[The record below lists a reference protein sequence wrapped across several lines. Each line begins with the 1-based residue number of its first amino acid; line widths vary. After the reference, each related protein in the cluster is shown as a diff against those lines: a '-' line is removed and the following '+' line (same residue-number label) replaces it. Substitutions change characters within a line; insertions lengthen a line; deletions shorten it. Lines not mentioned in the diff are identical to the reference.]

1 MAGRNDQ
8 KRGQNK
14 NTVDQTTVEPNI
26 TIEFGN
32 GQSSAPL
39 VEKSKVYLDNL
50 SSGQKK
56 NLYRTGRVTIDGVNY
71 SSKEIRENGVAP
83 VYQDRIMRSVK
94 DIVEP
99 EKGFK
104 EKGIDFLNKYVLGE
118 KTQIDTKSGTG
129 DVTKTT
135 KVEQSVN
142 QNVNKQVQEDL
153 SGSGLASESG
163 LTSDPEANYLEASGA
178 GTNVVFEDG
187 SGTETNNKSYED
199 FNTEAEYLKA
209 SGAHKKKKKG
219 PEPKQEYKE
228 FFERNILHDYDAV
241 TYHFKMSM
249 LSEQDTIRA
258 QDHIIKGNFEDDTQ
272 WKDWKADDP
281 MMVIAETGGTV
292 LSINGVQI
300 EATAGPINNGKR
312 LTGAVDFN
320 ITIQQPLK
328 ASFTDTIVNAAIAL
342 GLPDGLK
349 ATYLL
354 ELWFIGRDPRTGAI
368 VNPINHS
375 MRQFLISIIDV
386 QANVDTMGATYQIRA
401 ARAGDFGIRQHTY
414 TTDRPMQ
421 LSGITTV
428 NSMLKK
434 LSDAFNLNELDKL
447 AIEKGILDEYYIKL
461 DPYTDEKLGEDTL
474 LITGNDGKP
483 ITNLTV
489 QPNTAGPPN
498 ATDIQQKEFSIP
510 EGTSIDRILE
520 FGITHSKKLQKMAK
534 GLKPSADADSSDSK
548 DVDNFVKMIYKIKVD
563 VKNIKWDVLRNDY
576 AREYTYTISLFP
588 TIRPEI
594 LPGTWKDQPEVAK
607 KKIEAITSL
616 DFPGRGHKP
625 YRALSKR
632 YDYLFTGLNDKVLR
646 FDIKYN
652 NQFFL
657 ALHSYR
663 NLYDGM
669 GKEKQAE
676 ISRASE
682 VLVDFKSQQQK
693 VRTAW
698 ESYLQAKSDNFLL
711 KDKELDTIL
720 KPKFK
725 EFKAER
731 DALIGLYVQGV
742 DDKVFEGTSIGDT
755 EIDGKEMT
763 IEEKTE
769 SAIKALEGDSAKV
782 QKNTQNVVW
791 SSDTNVDKQVKD
803 MYAELI
809 DTQQATDMV
818 EASGNAFKLMWG
830 AVPDQFRSSIN
841 SEGGTPG
848 RGHVNAVIEAA
859 LSDFEADLVA
869 MDMDIKGDPF
879 WLESER
885 NPRYKETADL
895 YEGENYL
902 LFTAITSAGEPDPV
916 TGLANPQAQEFGRE
930 QMLNGVYAVV
940 SINSRFEGGQFVQ
953 NIKGVKDAF
962 ITDISILEQLKERRP
977 GNGDI

>member
-1 MAGRNDQ
+1 MGNPNNSRHIKNKTNQVTDKSTAPTDVVNPNEISSYTKKPLVTLDSLSKGE
-8 KRGQNK
+8 QNK
-14 NTVDQTTVEPNI
+14 L
-26 TIEFGN
+26 
-32 GQSSAPL
+32 A
-39 VEKSKVYLDNL
+39 
-50 SSGQKK
+50 
-56 NLYRTGRVTIDGVNY
+56 RHGRVTIDGVTY
-71 SSKEIRENGVAP
+71 SRNQLKENGVAQG
-83 VYQDRIMRSVK
+83 VAKTGTTVK

-99 EKGFK
+99 EGSFK
-104 EKGIDFLNKYVLGE
+104 DKTVNFLNKYVLGE
-118 KTQIDTKSGTG
+118 KTQIGTG
-129 DVTKTT
+129 SITKTT
-135 KVEQSVN
+135 KANETVN
-142 QNVNKQVQEDL
+142 QQVNQAEAPAFLTTKESLQAPADGTGDLANSFNAGAEGTVVEGDDTSTFEAYGQVIADKKE
-153 SGSGLASESG
+153 
-163 LTSDPEANYLEASGA
+163 
-178 GTNVVFEDG
+178 
-187 SGTETNNKSYED
+187 
-199 FNTEAEYLKA
+199 
-209 SGAHKKKKKG
+209 KKKE
-219 PEPKQEYKE
+219 PAPKQEYKE

-249 LSEQDTIRA
+249 LSEQDTVRA
-258 QDHIIKGNFEDDTQ
+258 QDHIIRGNFEDDTQ
-272 WKDWKADDP
+272 WKDWKATDP

-368 VNPINHS
+368 VNPIDHS
-375 MRQFLISIIDV
+375 MRQFLISIVDV

-434 LSDAFNLNELDKL
+434 LADALNLNELDKL

-461 DPYTDEKLGEDTL
+461 DPYADEKLGEDTL

-483 ITNLTV
+483 ITNLTKDEV
-489 QPNTAGPPN
+489 DQDGNS
-498 ATDIQQKEFSIP
+498 TDTQQKEFSIP

-520 FGITHSKKLQKMAK
+520 FGITHSKKLQSMSK
-534 GLKPSADADSSDSK
+534 GLKMGADPDSSDAK
-548 DVDNFVKMIYKIKVD
+548 DVDDFVKMIYKIKVD

-576 AREYTYTISLFP
+576 AREYTYTISLYP

-607 KKIEAITSL
+607 KKIEALTTL
-616 DFPGRGHKP
+616 DISKGKSKP

-663 NLYDGM
+663 NLYDGV
-669 GKEKQAE
+669 GKDKQAE
-676 ISRASE
+676 ISRASN
-682 VLVDFKSQQQK
+682 VLLDFKSQQQK

-698 ESYLQAKSDNFLL
+698 ESYLQAKSDNFLK
-711 KDKELDTIL
+711 KDEELDAILSPKFNEFKEERKELI
-720 KPKFK
+720 K
-725 EFKAER
+725 
-731 DALIGLYVQGV
+731 LYVEGV
-742 DDKVFEGTSIGDT
+742 DDKVFEGTAIGEEVYNEDGTLDAEATT
-755 EIDGKEMT
+755 EN
-763 IEEKTE
+763 
-769 SAIKALEGDSAKV
+769 AIKALEGDDKEQVRS
-782 QKNTQNVVW
+782 NTQDVVW
-791 SSDTNVDKQVKD
+791 SSDVNVNRQVTD

-809 DTQQATDMV
+809 NTQQATDMV

-830 AVPDQFRSSIN
+830 AVPDQFRSQIN
-841 SEGGTPG
+841 SEGQTPG
-848 RGHVNAVIEAA
+848 RGHLNAIIEAS

-902 LFTAITSAGEPDPV
+902 LFTAITSAGEPDPN
-916 TGLANPQAQEFGRE
+916 TGLANPRSQEFGRE

-962 ITDISILEQLKERRP
+962 ITDISILEQLKERKP
-977 GNGDI
+977 EGGIVIKIPE

>member
-1 MAGRNDQ
+1 MARGINPYIQKQIEKNNDVSLEEVQ
-8 KRGQNK
+8 AKKYKGDRAGAGMGK
-14 NTVDQTTVEPNI
+14 NAV
-26 TIEFGN
+26 
-32 GQSSAPL
+32 
-39 VEKSKVYLDNL
+39 
-50 SSGQKK
+50 
-56 NLYRTGRVTIDGVNY
+56 
-71 SSKEIRENGVAP
+71 
-83 VYQDRIMRSVK
+83 
-94 DIVEP
+94 
-99 EKGFK
+99 
-104 EKGIDFLNKYVLGE
+104 
-118 KTQIDTKSGTG
+118 
-129 DVTKTT
+129 
-135 KVEQSVN
+135 
-142 QNVNKQVQEDL
+142 EDL
-153 SGSGLASESG
+153 SGSGVAESEKSWWQKSKEYLKKG
-163 LTSDPEANYLEASGA
+163 ATSILDADPSKDGIQIFNNRAFAKPKK
-178 GTNVVFEDG
+178 TVKDVVEP
-187 SGTETNNKSYED
+187 
-199 FNTEAEYLKA
+199 NTEAEYLDASHGADATYKGSSTGTITKKA
-209 SGAHKKKKKG
+209 EGEEKINQKVNQLTNDQRDALGGYGEYRPEEKADDNNNNVEPAKTGAENETGAGSGSGLEDYNGKSQSALLAENKKEK

-258 QDHIIKGNFEDDTQ
+258 QDHIIRGNFEDDTQ

-368 VNPINHS
+368 INPIDHS
-375 MRQFLISIIDV
+375 MRQFLISIVDV

-461 DPYTDEKLGEDTL
+461 DPYADEKLGEDTL
-474 LITGNDGKP
+474 LITGSDGKP

-489 QPNTAGPPN
+489 QPNEDLSGSGLADT
-498 ATDIQQKEFSIP
+498 QRKEFSIP

-520 FGITHSKKLQKMAK
+520 FGITHSKKLQKLAK
-534 GLKPSADADSSDSK
+534 GLKKGADPDSSDAK

-576 AREYTYTISLFP
+576 AREYTYTISLYP

-594 LPGTWKDQPEVAK
+594 LPGTWKDQPAVAEE
-607 KKIEAITSL
+607 KIKALTSL
-616 DFPGRGHKP
+616 DISSGESKP

-669 GKEKQAE
+669 GKDKQAE

-682 VLVDFKSQQQK
+682 ILVDFKSQQQK

-698 ESYLQAKSDNFLL
+698 ESYLQAKSDNFLK
-711 KDKELDTIL
+711 KDEELDAIL
-720 KPKFK
+720 KPKFG

-731 DALIGLYVQGV
+731 DKLIGLYVQGV
-742 DDKVFEGTSIGDT
+742 DDKVFEGTAIGDT
-755 EIDGKEMT
+755 VNEDGSEMT
-763 IEEKTE
+763 AEEKTA
-769 SAIKALEGDSAKV
+769 SAIAALEGDDKEKLRS
-782 QKNTQNVVW
+782 QQMDVVW
-791 SSDTNVDKQVKD
+791 PSDVTVDRQVKD

-848 RGHVNAVIEAA
+848 RGHLNSVIEAS

-885 NPRYKETADL
+885 NPRYTESADL

-902 LFTAITSAGEPDPV
+902 LFTAVTSAGEPNPV
-916 TGLANPQAQEFGRE
+916 TGIANPRAQEFGRE
-930 QMLNGVYAVV
+930 QLLNGVYAVV

-962 ITDISILEQLKERRP
+962 ITDISILEQLKERNP
-977 GNGDI
+977 GNGDIF

>member
-1 MAGRNDQ
+1 MGNPKNSRHI
-8 KRGQNK
+8 KNK
-14 NTVDQTTVEPNI
+14 INQVKDKTTTPTDVVNPNEI
-26 TIEFGN
+26 
-32 GQSSAPL
+32 SSYTKKPL
-39 VEKSKVYLDNL
+39 VTLDSLSKGEKRKLSK
-50 SSGQKK
+50 
-56 NLYRTGRVTIDGVNY
+56 TGRVTIDGVTYNRNQL
-71 SSKEIRENGVAP
+71 KENGVAQS
-83 VYQDRIMRSVK
+83 VTEAGTTVK

-99 EKGFK
+99 EGSFK
-104 EKGIDFLNKYVLGE
+104 DKTVNFLNKYVLGE
-118 KTQIDTKSGTG
+118 KTQIDTKAGTG
-129 DVTKTT
+129 DLTAKTKAEDTVNQQVNEKPYEDLRVNKTT
-135 KVEQSVN
+135 EESLVEPASAN
-142 QNVNKQVQEDL
+142 APGGLGDSFNEGAEAPFEAYGQVIADKKE
-153 SGSGLASESG
+153 
-163 LTSDPEANYLEASGA
+163 
-178 GTNVVFEDG
+178 
-187 SGTETNNKSYED
+187 
-199 FNTEAEYLKA
+199 
-209 SGAHKKKKKG
+209 KKKE
-219 PEPKQEYKE
+219 PAPKQEYKE

-258 QDHIIKGNFEDDTQ
+258 QDHIIRGNFEDDTQ
-272 WKDWKADDP
+272 WKDWKATDP

-368 VNPINHS
+368 VNPIDHS
-375 MRQFLISIIDV
+375 MRQFLISIVDV

-434 LSDAFNLNELDKL
+434 LADALNLNELDKL

-461 DPYTDEKLGEDTL
+461 DPYADEKLGEDTL

-483 ITNLTV
+483 ITNLTKDEED
-489 QPNTAGPPN
+489 QEGNS
-498 ATDIQQKEFSIP
+498 TDTQQKEFSIP

-520 FGITHSKKLQKMAK
+520 FGITHSKKLQKMSK
-534 GLKPSADADSSDSK
+534 GLKKGADADSSDAK
-548 DVDNFVKMIYKIKVD
+548 DVDDFVKMIYKIKVD

-576 AREYTYTISLFP
+576 AREYTYTISLYP

-607 KKIEAITSL
+607 KKIEALTTL
-616 DFPGRGHKP
+616 DISKGKSKP

-663 NLYDGM
+663 NLYDGV
-669 GKEKQAE
+669 GKDKQAE
-676 ISRASE
+676 ISRASN
-682 VLVDFKSQQQK
+682 VLLDFKSQQQK

-698 ESYLQAKSDNFLL
+698 ESYLQAKSDNFLK
-711 KDKELDTIL
+711 KDEELDAIL
-720 KPKFK
+720 SPKFNKFK
-725 EFKAER
+725 EER
-731 DALIGLYVQGV
+731 KELIKLYVEGV
-742 DDKVFEGTSIGDT
+742 DDKVFEGTAIGEEVYNEDGTLDAEATT
-755 EIDGKEMT
+755 EN
-763 IEEKTE
+763 
-769 SAIKALEGDSAKV
+769 AIKALEGDDKEQVRS
-782 QKNTQNVVW
+782 NTQDVVW
-791 SSDTNVDKQVKD
+791 SSDVNVNRQVND

-830 AVPDQFRSSIN
+830 AVPDQFRSQIN
-841 SEGGTPG
+841 SEGQTPG
-848 RGHVNAVIEAA
+848 RGHLNAIIEAS

-902 LFTAITSAGEPDPV
+902 LFTAITSAGEPDPN
-916 TGLANPQAQEFGRE
+916 TGLANPRAQEFGRE

-962 ITDISILEQLKERRP
+962 ITDISILEQLKERKP
-977 GNGDI
+977 GNGDV

>member
-1 MAGRNDQ
+1 MGNP
-8 KRGQNK
+8 K
-14 NTVDQTTVEPNI
+14 NSKHIKKLKDKVSDASTELTGVDI
-26 TIEFGN
+26 SDAK
-32 GQSSAPL
+32 SS
-39 VEKSKVYLDNL
+39 VKSKVYFDSL
-50 SSGQKK
+50 SKIQKNK
-56 NLYRTGRVTIDGVNY
+56 LARHGRVTIDGITY
-71 SSKEIRENGVAP
+71 SSTEIRENGVTP
-83 VYQDRIMRSVK
+83 VYQDKIMRSVK

-99 EKGFK
+99 EASFK
-104 EKGIDFLNKYVLGE
+104 DKFIGVANKYFLGP
-118 KTQIDTKSGTG
+118 KTQIKTGTG
-129 DVTKTT
+129 TVTKTDKSSETVNQQDNKKVET
-135 KVEQSVN
+135 KVIEALAEQT
-142 QNVNKQVQEDL
+142 E
-153 SGSGLASESG
+153 
-163 LTSDPEANYLEASGA
+163 TNYREASGQN
-178 GTNVVFEDG
+178 TNPEPEVEADET
-187 SGTETNNKSYED
+187 SPYSSYTETNYR
-199 FNTEAEYLKA
+199 EATA
-209 SGAHKKKKKG
+209 PKKE
-219 PEPKQEYKE
+219 PAPKQEYKE
-228 FFERNILHDYDAV
+228 FFERNILHDYDTV
-241 TYHFKMSM
+241 TYHFKLSM
-249 LSEQDTIRA
+249 LSEQDTIKA
-258 QDHIIKGNFEDDTQ
+258 QDHIIRGNFEDETQ

-354 ELWFIGRDPRTGAI
+354 ELWFIGRDPDTGAI
-368 VNPINHS
+368 VNPIDHS
-375 MRQFLISIIDV
+375 MRQFLISIVEV
-386 QANVDTMGATYQIRA
+386 QANVDTMGATYQLRA

-428 NSMLKK
+428 NSMIKK
-434 LSDAFNLNELDKL
+434 LSDALNLNELDKL

-461 DPYTDEKLGEDTL
+461 DPNAEEKLGQDTL
-474 LITGNDGKP
+474 LITGSDGRP
-483 ITNLTV
+483 ITNLTKE
-489 QPNTAGPPN
+489 G
-498 ATDIQQKEFSIP
+498 TDQEGNKTDTQQKEFSIP

-520 FGITHSKKLQKMAK
+520 FGITHSKKLQKMSK
-534 GLKPSADADSSDSK
+534 GLKKGADPDSSDAK

-576 AREYTYTISLFP
+576 AREYQYTISLYP

-594 LPGTWKDQPEVAK
+594 LPGTWKDQPAVAQE
-607 KKIEAITSL
+607 KIKALISL
-616 DFPGRGHKP
+616 DISRGESKP

-663 NLYDGM
+663 NLYDGI
-669 GKEKQAE
+669 GKDKQE
-676 ISRASE
+676 IITRASD
-682 VLVDFKSQQQK
+682 VLIDFKSQQQK

-698 ESYLQAKSDNFLL
+698 ESYLQAKSDNFL
-711 KDKELDTIL
+711 KKGDELDSIL
-720 KPKFK
+720 SPKFDKFK
-725 EFKAER
+725 EER
-731 DALIGLYVQGV
+731 KELIKLYIQGV

-755 EIDGKEMT
+755 EYNG
-763 IEEKTE
+763 EELTLEQKTE
-769 SAIKALEGDSAKV
+769 SAIAALEGNKQQV
-782 QKNTQNVVW
+782 QTNTQNVVW
-791 SSDTNVDKQVKD
+791 SSDVNVDKQVKD

-809 DTQQATDMV
+809 DSQQATDMV

-830 AVPDQFRSSIN
+830 AVPDQFRSTIN
-841 SEGGTPG
+841 SDGQTPG
-848 RGHVNAVIEAA
+848 RGHLNSVIEAS

-885 NPRYKETADL
+885 NSRYKEQADL

-902 LFTAITSAGEPDPV
+902 LFTAITSAGEPDPE
-916 TGLANPQAQEFGRE
+916 TGVANPRTQEFGRE
-930 QMLNGVYAVV
+930 QLLNGVYAVV
-940 SINSRFEGGQFVQ
+940 SISSRFEGGQFVQ

-962 ITDISILEQLKERRP
+962 ITDISILEQLKERKP
-977 GNGDI
+977 EVK

>member
-1 MAGRNDQ
+1 MGNKKNQRKIKNQ
-8 KRGQNK
+8 K
-14 NTVDQTTVEPNI
+14 TVDASTVVPNI

-50 SSGQKK
+50 SPSQKK
-56 NLYRTGRVTIDGVNY
+56 KLSRTGRITIDGVMY
-71 SSKEIRENGVAP
+71 SAKEIRANGVAP
-83 VYQDRIMRSVK
+83 VYQDKIMRSVK

-99 EKGFK
+99 EKSFK

-129 DVTKTT
+129 DVTKAT
-135 KVEQSVN
+135 KVEQKVN
-142 QNVNKQVQEDL
+142 QNVNKKVETEVVQAIAAETED
-153 SGSGLASESG
+153 
-163 LTSDPEANYLEASGA
+163 NYLKNSGA

-187 SGTETNNKSYED
+187 TGAETDNKSYVD
-199 FNTEAEYLKA
+199 YNTEAEYLDA
-209 SGAHKKKKKG
+209 SGANANKEE

-249 LSEQDTIRA
+249 LSEQDTIKA
-258 QDHIIKGNFEDDTQ
+258 QDHIIRGNFEDDTQ

-354 ELWFIGRDPRTGAI
+354 ELWFIGRDPRTGEI
-368 VNPINHS
+368 VNPIDHS
-375 MRQFLISIIDV
+375 KRQFLISIIDV

-483 ITNLTV
+483 ITNLETSGEDA
-489 QPNTAGPPN
+489 QGNK
-498 ATDIQQKEFSIP
+498 TDTQRKEFSIP

-616 DFPGRGHKP
+616 DFPGKGHKP
-625 YRALSKR
+625 YRCLSKR

-669 GKEKQAE
+669 GKEKQE
-676 ISRASE
+676 SIQRASE

-711 KDKELDTIL
+711 KDEELDNIL
-720 KPKFK
+720 SPKFD
-725 EFKAER
+725 EFKKER
-731 DALIGLYVQGV
+731 NKLIGLYVQGV
-742 DDKVFEGTSIGDT
+742 DDKVFEGTAIGDT
-755 EIDGKEMT
+755 EIDGREMT
-763 IEEKTE
+763 VEEKTE
-769 SAIKALEGDSAKV
+769 SAIKALEGDDREKV
-782 QKNTQNVVW
+782 RSQAQDVVW
-791 SSDTNVDKQVKD
+791 SSDVNVNKQVTD

-885 NPRYKETADL
+885 NPRYKEQADL

>member
-1 MAGRNDQ
+1 MGNPKNSRHI
-8 KRGQNK
+8 KNK
-14 NTVDQTTVEPNI
+14 INQVKDKTTTPTDVINPNEI
-26 TIEFGN
+26 
-32 GQSSAPL
+32 SSYTKKPL
-39 VEKSKVYLDNL
+39 VTLDSLSKGEKNKLA
-50 SSGQKK
+50 
-56 NLYRTGRVTIDGVNY
+56 RHGRVTIDGVTYNRNQL
-71 SSKEIRENGVAP
+71 KENGVAQS
-83 VYQDRIMRSVK
+83 VAEAGTTVK

-99 EKGFK
+99 EGSFK
-104 EKGIDFLNKYVLGE
+104 DKTVNFLNKYVLGE
-118 KTQIDTKSGTG
+118 KTQIGTG
-129 DVTKTT
+129 SITKTT
-135 KVEQSVN
+135 KANETVN
-142 QNVNKQVQEDL
+142 QQVNQAEAPAFLTTKESLQAPADGTGDLANSFNEGAEGTVVEGDNTSTFEAYGQVIADKKE
-153 SGSGLASESG
+153 
-163 LTSDPEANYLEASGA
+163 
-178 GTNVVFEDG
+178 
-187 SGTETNNKSYED
+187 
-199 FNTEAEYLKA
+199 
-209 SGAHKKKKKG
+209 KKKE
-219 PEPKQEYKE
+219 PAPKQEYKE

-258 QDHIIKGNFEDDTQ
+258 QDHIIRGNYEDDTQ
-272 WKDWKADDP
+272 WKDWKATDP

-368 VNPINHS
+368 VNPIDHS
-375 MRQFLISIIDV
+375 MRQFLISIVDV

-434 LSDAFNLNELDKL
+434 LADALNLNELDKL

-461 DPYTDEKLGEDTL
+461 DPYADEKLGEDTL
-474 LITGNDGKP
+474 LITGNDGQP
-483 ITNLTV
+483 ITNLTKE
-489 QPNTAGPPN
+489 P
-498 ATDIQQKEFSIP
+498 TDQQGNSTDTQQKEFSIP

-548 DVDNFVKMIYKIKVD
+548 DVDDFVKMIYKIKVD

-607 KKIEAITSL
+607 KKIEALTTL
-616 DFPGRGHKP
+616 DISKGKSKP

-663 NLYDGM
+663 NLYDGV
-669 GKEKQAE
+669 GKDKQAE
-676 ISRASE
+676 ISRASN
-682 VLVDFKSQQQK
+682 VLLDFKSQQQK

-698 ESYLQAKSDNFLL
+698 ESYLQAKSDNFLK
-711 KDKELDTIL
+711 KDEELDAIL
-720 KPKFK
+720 SPKFN
-725 EFKAER
+725 EFKRQRRE
-731 DALIGLYVQGV
+731 LIKLYVEGV
-742 DDKVFEGTSIGDT
+742 DDKVFEGTAIGEEVYNEDGTLDAEATT
-755 EIDGKEMT
+755 EN
-763 IEEKTE
+763 
-769 SAIKALEGDSAKV
+769 AIKALEGDDKEQVRS
-782 QKNTQNVVW
+782 NTQDVVW
-791 SSDTNVDKQVKD
+791 SSDVNVNRQVND

-830 AVPDQFRSSIN
+830 AVPDQFRSQIN
-841 SEGGTPG
+841 SEGQTPG
-848 RGHVNAVIEAA
+848 RGHLNAIIEAS

-902 LFTAITSAGEPDPV
+902 LFTAITSAGEPDPN
-916 TGLANPQAQEFGRE
+916 TGLANPRAQEFGRE

-962 ITDISILEQLKERRP
+962 ITDISILEQLKERKP
-977 GNGDI
+977 GNGDV

>member
-1 MAGRNDQ
+1 MGNP
-8 KRGQNK
+8 KNSKYIKNK
-14 NTVDQTTVEPNI
+14 TNQATDKGTELTGVDI
-26 TIEFGN
+26 SDAK
-32 GQSSAPL
+32 SS
-39 VEKSKVYLDNL
+39 VKSKVYFDGL
-50 SSGQKK
+50 SKSEKRK
-56 NLYRTGRVTIDGVNY
+56 LSKTGRVTIDGITY
-71 SSKEIRENGVAP
+71 SSKEIRENGVTP
-83 VYQDRIMRSVK
+83 VYQDKIMRSVK

-99 EKGFK
+99 ETSFK
-104 EKGIDFLNKYVLGE
+104 DKGINFLNKYVLGE
-118 KTQIDTKSGTG
+118 KTQIDTKAGTG

-135 KVEQSVN
+135 KANQTVN
-142 QNVNKQVQEDL
+142 QQVNQTTAESLQAPAGANAPGGLGDSFNEGAEGTVIEGDDPSPYGAYGQVIADKKE
-153 SGSGLASESG
+153 
-163 LTSDPEANYLEASGA
+163 
-178 GTNVVFEDG
+178 
-187 SGTETNNKSYED
+187 
-199 FNTEAEYLKA
+199 
-209 SGAHKKKKKG
+209 KKKE
-219 PEPKQEYKE
+219 PAPKQEYKE
-228 FFERNILHDYDAV
+228 FFERNILHDYDTV
-241 TYHFKMSM
+241 TYHFKLSM
-249 LSEQDTIRA
+249 LSEQDTIKA
-258 QDHIIKGNFEDDTQ
+258 QDHIIRGNFEEDTQ

-281 MMVIAETGGTV
+281 MMVIAETGSTV

-320 ITIQQPLK
+320 ITVQQPLK

-354 ELWFIGRDPRTGAI
+354 ELWFIGRDPNTGAI
-368 VNPINHS
+368 VNPIDHS
-375 MRQFLISIIDV
+375 MRQFLISIVDV

-434 LSDAFNLNELDKL
+434 LSDALNLNELDKL

-461 DPYTDEKLGEDTL
+461 DPYADEKLGEDTL

-483 ITNLTV
+483 ITNLTKDEKDAEG
-489 QPNTAGPPN
+489 NS
-498 ATDIQQKEFSIP
+498 TDTQQKEFSIP

-520 FGITHSKKLQKMAK
+520 FGITHSKKLQSMSK
-534 GLKPSADADSSDSK
+534 GLKIGVDPDSSDAK

-576 AREYTYTISLFP
+576 AREYTYTISLYP

-594 LPGTWKDQPEVAK
+594 LPGIWKDQLNVAAE
-607 KKIEAITSL
+607 KIKALTSL
-616 DFPGRGHKP
+616 DPSRGQSKP

-663 NLYDGM
+663 NLYDGI
-669 GKEKQAE
+669 GKDKQAE
-676 ISRASE
+676 ISRASD
-682 VLVDFKSQQQK
+682 VLLDFKSQQQK

-698 ESYLQAKSDNFLL
+698 ESYLQAKSDNFL
-711 KDKELDTIL
+711 KKGDDLDSIL
-720 KPKFK
+720 SPKFDKFK
-725 EFKAER
+725 EER
-731 DALIGLYVQGV
+731 NKLIGLYVEGV
-742 DDKVFEGTSIGDT
+742 DDKVFEGTAIGDT
-755 EIDGKEMT
+755 VNEDGSEMT
-763 IEEKTE
+763 AEEKTA
-769 SAIKALEGDSAKV
+769 SAIAALEGDSAKV
-782 QKNTQNVVW
+782 QKNTQDVVW
-791 SSDTNVDKQVKD
+791 SSDTNVDKQVRD

-809 DTQQATDMV
+809 DSQQATDMV

-830 AVPDQFRSSIN
+830 AVPDQFRSNIN
-841 SEGGTPG
+841 SDGQTPG
-848 RGHVNAVIEAA
+848 RGHLNSVIEAS

-885 NPRYKETADL
+885 NPRYKEQADL

-902 LFTAITSAGEPDPV
+902 LFTAITSAGEPDPE
-916 TGLANPQAQEFGRE
+916 TGLANPRSQEFGRE
-930 QMLNGVYAVV
+930 QLLNGVYAVV
-940 SINSRFEGGQFVQ
+940 SISSRFEGGQFVQ

-962 ITDISILEQLKERRP
+962 ITDISILEQLKERKP
-977 GNGDI
+977 GNGDV